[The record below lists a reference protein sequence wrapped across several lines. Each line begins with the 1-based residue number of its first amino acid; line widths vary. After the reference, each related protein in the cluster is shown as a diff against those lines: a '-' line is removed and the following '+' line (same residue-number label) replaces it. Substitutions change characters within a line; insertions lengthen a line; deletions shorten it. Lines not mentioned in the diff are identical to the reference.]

1 MRCLQLLLSGLV
13 KSDPAAAMRIGVL
26 QTATS
31 LALLT
36 RTCRAFAPHQLAV
49 VTAAAA
55 AAVSFPA
62 AAAMRKWNVADPH
75 FIGYTYKNWEAVHS
89 GGELPPELA
98 AVQMKKKTP
107 ARPTLQQLQ
116 SNLQAMG
123 IGSEAQQQQQQ
134 QQAQQQQGQQ
144 QQHQG

>member
-1 MRCLQLLLSGLV
+1 MRLTLHSLFTHTKILRPDTHIHLFV
-13 KSDPAAAMRIGVL
+13 AAA
-26 QTATS
+26 
-31 LALLT
+31 
-36 RTCRAFAPHQLAV
+36 CAV
-49 VTAAAA
+49 VLICA
-55 AAVSFPA
+55 A

-134 QQAQQQQGQQ
+134 QQQAQQQQQQ
-144 QQHQG
+144 QQQG

>member
-1 MRCLQLLLSGLV
+1 V
-13 KSDPAAAMRIGVL
+13 
-26 QTATS
+26 
-31 LALLT
+31 
-36 RTCRAFAPHQLAV
+36 FAQQQLAV
-49 VTAAAA
+49 LTATAAAA
-55 AAVSFPA
+55 MSFSLPA

-98 AVQMKKKTP
+98 AVQMKRKTP

-134 QQAQQQQGQQ
+134 QAQQQQQQQAQQQQH
-144 QQHQG
+144 HQG